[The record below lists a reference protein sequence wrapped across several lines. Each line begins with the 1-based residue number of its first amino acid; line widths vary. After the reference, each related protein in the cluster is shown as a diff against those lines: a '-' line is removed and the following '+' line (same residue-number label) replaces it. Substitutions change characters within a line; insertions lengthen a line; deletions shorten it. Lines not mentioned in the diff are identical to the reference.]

1 MGHSSMVYGAH
12 SPTPQ
17 SGQRDIT
24 LWAANDFSPAW
35 HHRSLKYNEYD
46 SVTLL
51 PPGQK
56 IIGGVTHGWY

>member
-1 MGHSSMVYGAH
+1 MGHSSMVYGAY

-24 LWAANDFSPAW
+24 LWAANDFSAAW
-35 HHRSLKYNEYD
+35 HYRSLKYLEYD